1 MISDDGENMSNK
13 KEIVYVLTNEAMPN
27 LVKIGKTT
35 RSDVKARMNELYSSG
50 VPFQF
55 ECVYAVEVEDCST
68 VEKALHVAFNPS
80 RVNPKREFF
89 SIDPE
94 QAIAILKLLKTKD
107 VTPMINKDLN
117 SSITSTEIEAAKQ
130 AKKKRPSINYFE
142 MGLKKG
148 TILKFINDESIEVI
162 VVSEKKVI
170 YNEEEMSL
178 TRATKEIL
186 ELDYAVQPTKY
197 WSVDGKNLRDIWEE
211 TYVDGDM

>member
-1 MISDDGENMSNK
+1 MNNK
-13 KEIVYVLTNEAMPN
+13 TEIVYVLTNEAMPN

-35 RSDVKARMNELYSSG
+35 RKDVKTRMNELYSSG

-55 ECVYAVEVEDCST
+55 ECVYAVEVDDCAT
-68 VEKALHVAFNPS
+68 VEKALHAAFYPS

-107 VTPMINKDLN
+107 VTPMVNEDLN
-117 SSITSTEIEAAKQ
+117 SNISSTELEAVKQ

-142 MGLKKG
+142 MGLEKG
-148 TILKFINDESIEVI
+148 TILQFVNDESIEV
-162 VVSEKKVI
+162 VVSSEKKVI
-170 YNEEEMSL
+170 YNDEETSL
-178 TRATKEIL
+178 TQVTKELL

-197 WSVDGKNLRDIWEE
+197 WLVNGKNLRDIWRE
-211 TYVDGDM
+211 TYVDGEM

>member
-1 MISDDGENMSNK
+1 MNNNSQ
-13 KEIVYVLTNEAMPN
+13 IVYVLTNEAMPN

-35 RSDVKARMNELYSSG
+35 RSDVKTRMNELYSSG

-55 ECVYAVEVEDCST
+55 ECAYAVEVNDCST

-94 QAIAILKLLKTKD
+94 QAIAILKLLSQKD
-107 VTPMINKDLN
+107 VTPLLNNDLN
-117 SSITSTEIEAAKQ
+117 SNISVAEIESAKQ
-130 AKKKRPSINYFE
+130 AKKKRPSINYSE
-142 MGLKKG
+142 MGLEKG
-148 TILKFINDESIEVI
+148 TVLTYVNDASIEVI
-162 VVSEKKVI
+162 VVSDKKVM
-170 YNEEEMSL
+170 YNEEEVSL

-197 WSVDGKNLRDIWEE
+197 WSVDGRNLRDIWRE
-211 TYVDGDM
+211 TYVNGDM

>member
-1 MISDDGENMSNK
+1 MSNK
-13 KEIVYVLTNEAMPN
+13 TEIVYVLTNEAMPN

-35 RSDVKARMNELYSSG
+35 RKDVKTRMNELYSSG

-55 ECVYAVEVEDCST
+55 ECVYAVEVNDCAT
-68 VEKALHVAFNPS
+68 VEKALHTAFNPS

-107 VTPMINKDLN
+107 VTPLINEDLN
-117 SSITSTEIEAAKQ
+117 ANISSTELEAVKQ

-142 MGLKKG
+142 MGLEKG
-148 TILKFINDESIEVI
+148 TILKFVNDESIEV
-162 VVSEKKVI
+162 VVASEKKVLFDN
-170 YNEEEMSL
+170 NEVSL
-178 TRATKEIL
+178 THATKELL

-197 WSVDGKNLRDIWEE
+197 WLVDGKNLLDIWRE
-211 TYVDGDM
+211 TYVEGDM

>member
-1 MISDDGENMSNK
+1 MSNK
-13 KEIVYVLTNEAMPN
+13 TEIVYILTNEAMPN

-35 RSDVKARMNELYSSG
+35 RSDVKTRMNELYSSG

-55 ECVYAVEVEDCST
+55 ECAYAVEVNDCST
-68 VEKALHVAFNPS
+68 VEKALHVAFNPN

-94 QAIAILKLLKTKD
+94 QAIAILKLLGTKD
-107 VTPMINKDLN
+107 VTPMLNNDLN
-117 SSITSTEIEAAKQ
+117 SNVSATELEAVKQ
-130 AKKKRPSINYFE
+130 AKKKRPNINYFE
-142 MGLKKG
+142 MGLEKG
-148 TILKFINDESIEVI
+148 TVMTFTNDSEITVTI
-162 VVSEKKVI
+162 VSDKKVI

-178 TRATKEIL
+178 TRVTKELL

-197 WSVDGKNLRDIWEE
+197 WLVDGKNLRDIWKE

>member
-1 MISDDGENMSNK
+1 MSSK

-35 RSDVKARMNELYSSG
+35 RSDVKTRMNELYSSG

-55 ECVYAVEVEDCST
+55 ECVYAVEVDDCST

-107 VTPMINKDLN
+107 VTPMVNEDLN
-117 SSITSTEIEAAKQ
+117 ANVSSTEIEAVKQ
-130 AKKKRPSINYFE
+130 AKKKRPSINYME
-142 MGLKKG
+142 MGLEKG
-148 TILKFINDESIEVI
+148 TVLKFINDESIEV
-162 VVSEKKVI
+162 VVESERKVI
-170 YNEEEMSL
+170 YNGKEISL
-178 TRATKEIL
+178 TRVTKELL
-186 ELDYAVQPTKY
+186 ESEYDVQPTRY
-197 WSVDGKNLRDIWEE
+197 WVVDGKNLRDIWKE
-211 TYVDGDM
+211 TYMNEEM